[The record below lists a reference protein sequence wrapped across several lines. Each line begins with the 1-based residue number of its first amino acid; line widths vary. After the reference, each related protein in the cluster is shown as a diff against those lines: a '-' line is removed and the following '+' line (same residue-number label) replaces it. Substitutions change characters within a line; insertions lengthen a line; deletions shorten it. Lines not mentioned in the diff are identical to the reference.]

1 MTALAAVITGKVSQL
16 QNERN
21 YFNAYSYIS
30 ERFTD
35 GQEPRFAWPP
45 FLISQSDVLG
55 KDCSSLRT
63 SLEDPMIEEAQAF
76 EALT

>member
-1 MTALAAVITGKVSQL
+1 M
-16 QNERN
+16 
-21 YFNAYSYIS
+21 S